1 MRFASSITTAVEAM
15 QAVDELLAPI
25 GERVTP
31 GMVDLALLFMTAHY
45 EEDIDD
51 VVERISEAM
60 PHAMLLGCTAE
71 GTIGVDREIERVP
84 SMSLLAGTL
93 PDVCIRPFQ
102 LTQAEFEEMNSP
114 GDWERKTG
122 VSPESEPVF
131 ISLVD
136 PFRLDIQ
143 GYVEQ
148 INEVY
153 PGAPLV
159 GGVASAAREPQQNRL
174 VVGGEI
180 FRDGAVGVTLTGG
193 GLTMKTVVSQGCRP
207 IGKPFVITK
216 GQRNVVHEMGGKPA
230 LAQLHGVLVD
240 LSEED
245 ERLAR
250 QSLFVG
256 RVIDEY
262 KDHFA
267 RGDFLI
273 QNIIG
278 VDRKSGAI
286 AIAGQAKVGATL
298 QFHVRDAKSADDDL
312 RKLLSRHDGRQI
324 AGAMLFGCNGRGTNM
339 WPEPGHDV
347 RVMRELLGNVPLAG
361 CFCGGEFGP
370 VGGKNFVHGFTASI
384 ALFYEDE

>member
-1 MRFASSITTAVEAM
+1 MRFASSITTATEST
-15 QAVDELLAPI
+15 QAVDELLATI

-31 GMVDLALLFMTAHY
+31 GMVDLALWFTTAHF
-45 EEDIDD
+45 EDQIED
-51 VVERISEAM
+51 VVERLSEAM
-60 PHAMLLGCTAE
+60 PHAVLLGCTAE
-71 GTIGVDREIERVP
+71 GTIGVDREIERLP
-84 SMSLLAGTL
+84 SMSLLVATL
-93 PDVCIRPFQ
+93 PEVCIRPFQ
-102 LTQAEFEEMNSP
+102 LTQAEFEDMDTPEH
-114 GDWERKTG
+114 WERKTG

-143 GYVEQ
+143 GYVET
-148 INEVY
+148 INTVY
-153 PGAPLV
+153 SGAPLV

-174 VVGGEI
+174 IVGGEI
-180 FRDGAVGVTLTGG
+180 YRDGAVGVTLTGG
-193 GLTMKTVVSQGCRP
+193 DLTMKTVVSQGCRP

-216 GQRNVVHEMGGKPA
+216 GKRNVVQEMGGKPA
-230 LAQLHGVLVD
+230 LAQLHSVLVD

-262 KDHFA
+262 KDHFT

-273 QNIIG
+273 QNIVG
-278 VDRKSGAI
+278 LDRNSGAI
-286 AIAGQAKVGATL
+286 AIAGHAKVGTTL

-324 AGAMLFGCNGRGTNM
+324 AGAMLFGCNGRGTHM
-339 WPEPGHDV
+339 WPEPGHDI
-347 RVMRELLGNVPLAG
+347 RVLRELLGDVPVAG
-361 CFCGGEFGP
+361 MFCGGEFGP
-370 VGGKNFVHGFTASI
+370 VGGRNFIHGFTASI
-384 ALFYEDE
+384 ALFYKLA